1 MFLLDTNTLIYFFKG
16 QGRVAEQLLSQPRT
30 SLLLSSIVLYELE
43 TGIAK
48 SSDSTRRRQQLNTL
62 TDAMT
67 VVPFGRA
74 EAIMAA
80 QLRAILEKAGTP
92 VGPEDL
98 LIAAT
103 AICHRATLVTHN
115 TREFSRIAGLAL
127 ADWY

>member
-1 MFLLDTNTLIYFFKG
+1 MYLPDTNTLIYFFKG
-16 QGRVAEQLLSQPRT
+16 QGRVAEQLLTQPRT

-48 SSDSTRRRQQLNTL
+48 STDSRRRRQQLNTL
-62 TDAMT
+62 ADSMT

-74 EAIMAA
+74 EAVVAA
-80 QLRAILEKAGTP
+80 QLRATLEQAGTP
-92 VGPEDL
+92 IGPEDL

-103 AICHRATLVTHN
+103 AISQRATLVTHN

-127 ADWY
+127 ADWF